1 MLPEK
6 KALIMELRNLR
17 SELGKLCGSNSSYIK
32 AQNKLDNII
41 FNKEE
46 KNNEKNIEKLTLEV
60 KYFYPI
66 LDKINRLYA
75 EKQEKLDEIIR
86 NENKYEVNGFIYITN
101 TYGGGSDYTK
111 NYYTVGYCLDLVKI
125 DDYTHT
131 FEVENVEAVK
141 GILDILLKENAAD
154 KCVISYSLKN
164 LIEIVNNVCSTFSG
178 DIVPLMNNYI
188 KKDME
193 VKA

>member
-1 MLPEK
+1 MLSEK

-17 SELGKLCGSNSSYIK
+17 SEAGKLCGSNSSYIK
-32 AQNKLDNII
+32 AQRKLDNII
-41 FNKEE
+41 FNKE
-46 KNNEKNIEKLTLEV
+46 KNNEKNIERLTLEM
-60 KYFYPI
+60 KELGPK
-66 LDKINRLYA
+66 LDKINSLYA

-101 TYGGGSDYTK
+101 TYSGDSDYTK

-141 GILDILLKENAAD
+141 GLLDILLKENAAD
-154 KCVISYSLKN
+154 KSVISYSLKN
-164 LIEIVNNVCSTFSG
+164 LIDIVNNICSTFSG
-178 DIVPLMNNYI
+178 NIVPSMNNYI
-188 KKDME
+188 TKNIE